1 MTTDGNRIKHEF
13 NTAIA
18 ELLPREEV
26 PRTKDLA
33 KAFDLADEDNSGV
46 VDIDEFV
53 ALYSKIKAGAVD
65 GLGK

>member
-1 MTTDGNRIKHEF
+1 M
-13 NTAIA
+13 
-18 ELLPREEV
+18 